1 MKTNPE
7 LPWRERLDELL
18 LESRTRT
25 LSTAEREELN
35 ATLRTCE
42 DARAHAAQE
51 LMDDAALAEELR
63 AAQMESLLTA
73 DSGGMLGAPQ
83 PFAEVQRRTGWLQW
97 RPLTAAAAGV
107 VLGLFCAT
115 VAWAMASPRAVATM
129 MRVFALEDGSFE
141 KMSGAVPS
149 GFPKQTGVWSGDAS
163 EVVSGNVAKAQD
175 GTRVLRFV
183 RAEGDATVPNSPA
196 NSCDVWQL
204 VDLRGLKAGGDDGDA
219 TLELSVSFL
228 DARKTRSTA
237 RVLFGVRVYAFAG
250 DPSALGAEWPMAIKD
265 ALAFGAGQT
274 ESWGGAPDKWRTVAA
289 KAMLPTGADFA
300 VVHLV
305 ATKWT
310 PRGKAAEFGE
320 QFADNVQFTLKT
332 QPKLPVRVTQR

>member
-1 MKTNPE
+1 
-7 LPWRERLDELL
+7 
-18 LESRTRT
+18 
-25 LSTAEREELN
+25 
-35 ATLRTCE
+35 
-42 DARAHAAQE
+42 
-51 LMDDAALAEELR
+51 MDDAALAEELR

-73 DSGGMLGAPQ
+73 DAGGMLGAAQ
-83 PFAEVQRRTGWLQW
+83 PFAEGKRRYGWFQW
-97 RPLTAAAAGV
+97 RPLTAAAAGIAV
-107 VLGLFCAT
+107 GLFCAT
-115 VAWAMASPRAVATM
+115 VAWAIASPRAVATM
-129 MRVFALEDGSFE
+129 TRVFALEDGSFE

-149 GFPKQTGVWSGDAS
+149 GFPKQTGVWAGDAS
-163 EVVSGNVAKAQD
+163 EVVNGNVAKKQGAH
-175 GTRVLRFV
+175 VLRFV

-204 VDLRGLKAGGDDGDA
+204 VDLRGLKADGDGGDV
-219 TLELSVSFL
+219 TLELSASFL

-250 DPSALGAEWPMAIKD
+250 EPSALGAEWPMAIKD
-265 ALAFGAGQT
+265 ALAFGSGQA

-289 KAMLPTGADFA
+289 KTMLPPGADFA

-320 QFADNVQFTLKT
+320 QFADDVQFTLKT
-332 QPKLPVRVTQR
+332 QPKLPVRITQR